1 MNESKKFLKVGQS
14 LYRYGTQ
21 GSYYAIWKQNGKNRK
36 QKLKSRSQRNAKIEV
51 SRLKENH
58 LKLKPEAR
66 SVSLIQAAENYLAT
80 LGPLAHS
87 TRERAEFIVEKL
99 KLWPVA
105 QKATIEVTT
114 SELLGWLTSVT
125 EGLSKDYYNKHLGVL
140 RKTLELALADG
151 VIFESPLE
159 KVKSLDPGDPE
170 RFTPTEE
177 QAWAI
182 IADIRA
188 QKYNRDAE
196 DSGDFVEFMLLS
208 GLGNGEAASLQYR
221 DVDWKQNV
229 IKVQRLKTG
238 RNFEVPIFASLATF
252 IKKLPKRKPEEKLLS
267 ISNARRAITNSCV
280 RLGFP
285 PFTQRSF
292 RRCFITRAVEKGVD
306 FKTISVWQG
315 HRDGGVLIA
324 KTYSHLRNDH
334 SRAMAEKI

>member
-1 MNESKKFLKVGQS
+1 MNESKKYLKVGTS

-21 GSYYAIWKQNGKNRK
+21 GAYFAIWKERGKLRK
-36 QKLKSRSQRNAKIEV
+36 QKLKSSSQRNAKIEV
-51 SRLKENH
+51 NRIKQNYQ
-58 LKLKPEAR
+58 KLKPKAR
-66 SVSLIQAAENYLAT
+66 SVSLIQAAENYMAT
-80 LGPLAHS
+80 LGPLAKS
-87 TRERAEFIVEKL
+87 TRERAEFIIAKL
-99 KLWPVA
+99 KLWPAA
-105 QKATIEVTT
+105 QKATLEVTK
-114 SELLGWLTSVT
+114 SELLTWLSSAT

-151 VIFESPLE
+151 IIFESPLA
-159 KVKSLDPGDPE
+159 KVKCLDPGDPE

-177 QAWAI
+177 QAWAVV
-182 IADIRA
+182 ADIRA

-208 GLGNGEAASLQYR
+208 GLGNGEVASLQYR
-221 DVDWKQNV
+221 DVDWQQNV
-229 IKVQRLKTG
+229 LKLQRLKTG
-238 RNFEVPIFASLATF
+238 RNFEVPIFKSLAKF
-252 IKKLPKRKPEEKLLS
+252 IKQLPKRKPEARLLA
-267 ISNARRAITNSCV
+267 ISNARRAITNSCR

-292 RRCFITRAVEKGVD
+292 RRCFITRAVEKGID

-334 SRAMAEKI
+334 SRAMAAKI